1 MEFADDALPFA
12 IEMGLIKKNDTSAIK
27 TSVSSIETKPETSQK
42 IDFSETVR
50 AKGQYVMELTVSI
63 KEPSKEAVKKE
74 ETGEKIYEQIG
85 SIAYRGIVIQNEPSN
100 DGLEKTKMEPKETS
114 GPKVDMNIL
123 ALESTRGVLIPLPP
137 LSENA

>member
-63 KEPSKEAVKKE
+63 KEPSKETVKKE

-100 DGLEKTKMEPKETS
+100 DGLGK
-114 GPKVDMNIL
+114 N
-123 ALESTRGVLIPLPP
+123 
-137 LSENA
+137 ENGTQGNLRSKS